1 MDIMNQIIEQIS
13 RIGIIPVIAFNS
25 VEEAVPLC
33 KALVAGG
40 LPAAEVTFR
49 TACAE
54 ECIRIIAQEVP
65 EMLLGAGTVLTT
77 EQADRA
83 LAAGAKF
90 IVAPGYDPK
99 VTQHVIDKGGLM
111 MPGTA
116 SAGEM
121 QQAMNQGCEAL
132 KFFPAEA
139 NGGVAMLKNI
149 GAALKSAKWMCTG
162 GVNAKNVNDYLG
174 YNQIIAVGGTWMCK
188 SDKIKAGAWDEI
200 TAMCREA
207 VKTMLGFELKHVGVN
222 CADAAEAE
230 KAAMTFSALFDLPY
244 KAGNSS
250 DFAGTAVE
258 YMKAPGYGT
267 HGHIAIAA
275 NNVDRAIY
283 HLGRKGVTFNEATRK
298 TDAQGSTTVIYLEGE
313 IGGFAIHL
321 VRK

>member
-1 MDIMNQIIEQIS
+1 MNEVLKKVS
-13 RIGIIPVIAFNS
+13 DIGIIPVIAFNR

-54 ECIRIIAQEVP
+54 ECIKIIKKEVP
-65 EMLLGAGTVLTT
+65 EMLLGAGTVLTI
-77 EQADRA
+77 EQADKA
-83 LAAGAKF
+83 MAAGASF

-116 SAGEM
+116 TAGEM
-121 QQAMNQGCEAL
+121 QQAMNQGCSTL

-174 YNQIIAVGGTWMCK
+174 YDQIVAVGGTWMCK
-188 SDKIKAGAWDEI
+188 SDMIKAEKWDEI
-200 TAMCREA
+200 TAMCKEA
-207 VKTMLGFELKHVGVN
+207 VKTMLNFKLVHIGLN
-222 CADAAEAE
+222 CADEAEAE
-230 KAAMTFSALFDLPY
+230 RVAKLFCALFDMEY
-244 KAGNSS
+244 KSGNSS
-250 DFAGTAVE
+250 IFAGTVVE
-258 YMKAPGYGT
+258 CMKKPYLGKN
-267 HGHIAIAA
+267 GHIAIGT
-275 NNVDRAIY
+275 NSVDRAMY
-283 HLGRKGVTFNEATRK
+283 QLGRKGVEFNLDTLK
-298 TDAQGSTTVIYLEGE
+298 TDDQGRATVVYLKDE

-321 VRK
+321 VKNK

>member
-1 MDIMNQIIEQIS
+1 MNEVLKKVS
-13 RIGIIPVIAFNS
+13 DIGIIPVIAFNR

-54 ECIRIIAQEVP
+54 ECIKIIKKEVP
-65 EMLLGAGTVLTT
+65 EMLLGAGTVLTI
-77 EQADRA
+77 EQADKA
-83 LAAGAKF
+83 MAAGASF

-116 SAGEM
+116 TAGEM
-121 QQAMNQGCEAL
+121 QQAMNQGCSTL

-174 YNQIIAVGGTWMCK
+174 YDQIVAVGGTWMCK
-188 SDKIKAGAWDEI
+188 SDMIKAEKWDEI
-200 TAMCREA
+200 TAMCKEA
-207 VKTMLGFELKHVGVN
+207 VKTMLNFKLVHIGLN
-222 CADAAEAE
+222 CADEAEAE
-230 KAAMTFSALFDLPY
+230 RVAKLFCALFDMEY
-244 KAGNSS
+244 KPGNSS
-250 DFAGTAVE
+250 IFAGTVVE
-258 YMKAPGYGT
+258 CMKKPYLGKN
-267 HGHIAIAA
+267 GHIAIGT
-275 NNVDRAIY
+275 NSVDRAMY
-283 HLGRKGVTFNEATRK
+283 QLGRKGVEFNLDTLK
-298 TDAQGSTTVIYLEGE
+298 TDDQGRATVVYLKDE

-321 VRK
+321 VKNK